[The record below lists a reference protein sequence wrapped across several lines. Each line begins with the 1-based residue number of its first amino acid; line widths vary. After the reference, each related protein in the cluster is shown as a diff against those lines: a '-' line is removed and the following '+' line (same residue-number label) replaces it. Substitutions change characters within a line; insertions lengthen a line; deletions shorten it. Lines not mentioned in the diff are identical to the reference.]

1 MTKKSFV
8 LMAAAAMT
16 TAAVAIGGTL
26 AYLMDNDE
34 LMNTFSMGG
43 EGGNGDFSIVLSETE
58 IDQNGVLVD
67 GVPTWTLD
75 TAAERNTT
83 GIDYAGVQPGATL
96 PKEPTVENTGS
107 FPMWVRMQATLPD
120 ASVWANALDINPATN
135 ANDLATA
142 VLTGT
147 PADFTVSAAYDAEAD
162 TLTVSFLHNEVLLVG
177 ETTAP
182 AFTTVKVPSSFVA
195 EDLTAIGTINLPV
208 VAHAIQT
215 DPQETY
221 TTVEEAMVAYE
232 RETQQVI
239 A

>member
-26 AYLMDNDE
+26 AYLTGTDE

-58 IDQNGVLVD
+58 IGTNGALVD
-67 GVPTWTLD
+67 GIPTWTLD
-75 TAAERNTT
+75 TAADRNTT
-83 GIDYAGVQPGATL
+83 GIAYAGVQPGVTL

-107 FPMWVRMQATLPD
+107 FPMWVRMQTTLPN
-120 ASVWANALDINPATN
+120 ASVWATALDIDAATAPAT
-135 ANDLATA
+135 LAAA

-147 PADFTVSAAYDAEAD
+147 PAGFTVTAAYDAEAD
-162 TLTVSFLHNEVLLVG
+162 ALTVSYLHNTILGMG
-177 ETTAP
+177 EATEP
-182 AFTTVKVPSSFVA
+182 AFTNVVVPAAFDA
-195 EDLTAIGTINLPV
+195 EDLTAIGTVDLPV

-215 DPQETY
+215 DSSY
-221 TTVEEAMVAYE
+221 TTVTAAMEAYDGIGAE
-232 RETQQVI
+232 
-239 A
+239 